1 MATNATNKEIQEAI
15 ATLNFTSGELEY
27 EFAENGGE
35 VTEDTELLD
44 ERKDALTH
52 FLSTDG
58 VDSLGR
64 WYKAKEDEVK
74 ALKAEKDYITR
85 KINAANGTLDYIKRQ
100 MDILMESIGVDKIK
114 GSNGYSITRTISSTT
129 SVDKD
134 ILNEMYA
141 GKVQEVVQGL
151 LPPDVTITLGAS
163 VSAVVGDVL
172 PPYYIRTD
180 TPTTKFTK
188 PRAKKD

>member
-1 MATNATNKEIQEAI
+1 MKNKEIQEAI
-15 ATLNFTSGELEY
+15 ATLNFATGEREGIY
-27 EFAENGGE
+27 SENGGE
-35 VTEDTELLD
+35 VTEETELL
-44 ERKDALTH
+44 EETIGALKSL
-52 FLSTDG
+52 LSTDG

-64 WYKAKEDEVK
+64 WLKSKEDEVK
-74 ALKAEKDYITR
+74 SLKAEKDYITR
-85 KINAANGTLDYIKRQ
+85 KITAANSTIDYIKKQ
-100 MDILMESIGVDKIK
+100 MDYLMESIGVDKIK
-114 GSNGYSITRTISSTT
+114 GSNGYSFTRTISTTT
-129 SVDKD
+129 SVDKE
-134 ILNEMYA
+134 ILNDMYA

-163 VSAVVGDVL
+163 VSGVVGDVL

>member
-1 MATNATNKEIQEAI
+1 MQNKEIQEAI
-15 ATLNFTSGELEY
+15 ATLNFTRGELEY

-44 ERKDALTH
+44 ERKEALTH
-52 FLSTDG
+52 LLSTDG

-64 WYKAKEDEVK
+64 WTKAVEDEVK
-74 ALKAEKDYITR
+74 ALKAERDYITR
-85 KINAANGTLDYIKRQ
+85 KINAANSTIDYIKRQ

-114 GSNGYSITRTISSTT
+114 GSNGYSFTRTISSTT